1 MKSNRFLESQRKE
14 LFPSDRFEESFR
26 RGTKVSS
33 SAAHRISEWE
43 RTLSNRSKNGV
54 VDTNRLPSVIEH
66 SPTCLD
72 NGRSS
77 RNIAKKP
84 ADQFPRNIIP
94 PVLQTFTAK
103 KFCFSEI
110 WQTSFFFFIKDALLE
125 RNWISNLIKS
135 QLPIYNLQSMEL
147 LCTAKKNGILGGDF
161 STKKMKYSRK
171 RSSRSL
177 FHSQKENYFYS
188 SKSSALAARQMI
200 LNFSQYFFR
209 YENTNNTLPPGCFVN
224 YAERNGLFD
233 LTDQRTREILESPTI
248 VEREEN

>member
-77 RNIAKKP
+77 RNMAKKP

-110 WQTSFFFFIKDALLE
+110 WQTGFFFFIKVALLE

-135 QLPIYNLQSMEL
+135 QYRFTIYN
-147 LCTAKKNGILGGDF
+147 
-161 STKKMKYSRK
+161 R
-171 RSSRSL
+171 
-177 FHSQKENYFYS
+177 
-188 SKSSALAARQMI
+188 
-200 LNFSQYFFR
+200 
-209 YENTNNTLPPGCFVN
+209 
-224 YAERNGLFD
+224 
-233 LTDQRTREILESPTI
+233 
-248 VEREEN
+248 

>member
-1 MKSNRFLESQRKE
+1 MKSNHFLESQRKE

-110 WQTSFFFFIKDALLE
+110 WQTSFFFFIKVALLE

-147 LCTAKKNGILGGDF
+147 CAAKKNGILGGDF

-171 RSSRSL
+171 RSPSSIRKKRITFTRVRARLSL
-177 FHSQKENYFYS
+177 RVK
-188 SKSSALAARQMI
+188 
-200 LNFSQYFFR
+200 
-209 YENTNNTLPPGCFVN
+209 
-224 YAERNGLFD
+224 
-233 LTDQRTREILESPTI
+233 
-248 VEREEN
+248 

>member
-77 RNIAKKP
+77 RNMAKKP

-110 WQTSFFFFIKDALLE
+110 WQTGFFFFIKVALLE

-147 LCTAKKNGILGGDF
+147 LCTAKKNGILGF
-161 STKKMKYSRK
+161 FTKKMKYSRK
-171 RSSRSL
+171 RSPSSIRKKRITFTRVRARLSL
-177 FHSQKENYFYS
+177 RVK
-188 SKSSALAARQMI
+188 
-200 LNFSQYFFR
+200 
-209 YENTNNTLPPGCFVN
+209 
-224 YAERNGLFD
+224 
-233 LTDQRTREILESPTI
+233 
-248 VEREEN
+248 